1 MQNPLF
7 RKNLPIMYVNRTLNR
22 QIKRRLTYNRLGNS
36 VYFFNWIKNNHQ
48 QGRLFLYT
56 KYLFFMSLKILVLAL
71 FNRSFFY
78 FLRNFFQD
86 NRPFLMFVYCSMDI
100 LVFNRTF
107 YVCLFDINEYARKLI
122 GSKPTLKKNK
132 TFVSNNILFFFQINN
147 FFIFSHFIIFI
158 NFNNFETRIYTIS

>member
-1 MQNPLF
+1 
-7 RKNLPIMYVNRTLNR
+7 MYVNRTLNR

-36 VYFFNWIKNNHQ
+36 VNFFNWIKNNHQ

-71 FNRSFFY
+71 FNRSFFL
-78 FLRNFFQD
+78 FFAQFFQD

-147 FFIFSHFIIFI
+147 FFIFFTLHYF
-158 NFNNFETRIYTIS
+158 Y